1 MMVVQDLFR
10 MIFKIAFFIAKILLE
25 VIPEK
30 VILYFSD
37 EVNFYLSIGV
47 SKQNMRYWSAT
58 NPLELHEWPLHGY

>member
-47 SKQNMRYWSAT
+47 SKQNMRYRSAT
-58 NPLELHEWPLHGY
+58 NPLELHEWPLHSY